1 MKKDNKADIRKD
13 STKIN
18 VPNIIE
24 KSEPIFKK
32 PFAPPLSNNNNQLVD
47 DTIKQS
53 DYAMDF
59 NIECMDLDIYTACSF
74 RQFFYY

>member
-1 MKKDNKADIRKD
+1 MKKGNKADIRKD
-13 STKIN
+13 
-18 VPNIIE
+18 
-24 KSEPIFKK
+24 PIFKK
-32 PFAPPLSNNNNQLVD
+32 PFAPPLSNNNNNQLVD